1 MPNAIHVALLIVL
14 VWCIVNIFRTM
25 RNFPN

>member
-1 MPNAIHVALLIVL
+1 MPNALHVALLIVL
-14 VWCIVNIFRTM
+14 IWCIVNIFRTM